1 MRAERMLPLL
11 VLLAACLRPSEG
23 HVALDEVVGDGAAE
37 GSTLTIDGGL
47 GAIRRLG
54 ANEALVWAAAP
65 VIELELDPA
74 DLPFTLEVRN
84 VLPDAELTLDG
95 APVAGEVG
103 PVPTWIRW
111 AIDGPGRL
119 RIAPP
124 DAASPGP
131 YRVAVLSDIQEAID
145 QVQDIFGR
153 MNEDDSIR
161 FVVST
166 GDLSDN
172 GTFEQLVRFQEEMES
187 LEVPLYSTAGNHE
200 VPGPD
205 AWHELFGPFSSYFEF
220 RGVAF
225 ALVDS
230 SNASIDPSEMDQLRP
245 WLDAHVGEPHLFLT
259 HVPLLDASGLR
270 GGAFRSRNEAA
281 RTVNLLAEGEV
292 DALFFGHVHSY
303 YAYSLGGIESY
314 ISGGGGA
321 IEEELDGISRH
332 YLTVDLDPATGIQ
345 NVGLVR
351 VD

>member
-1 MRAERMLPLL
+1 MRADSMLPLL
-11 VLLAACLRPSEG
+11 VLLAACLRPSED
-23 HVALDEVVGDGAAE
+23 HVALDEVVGDAIAA

-47 GAIRRLG
+47 GAVRRLG
-54 ANEALVWAAAP
+54 GSEALVWAAAP
-65 VIELELDPA
+65 VIEMNVDPA
-74 DLPFTLEVRN
+74 ELPFRLEVRN

-95 APVAGEVG
+95 VPVDGERG
-103 PVPTWIRW
+103 AAPTWITW
-111 AIDGPGRL
+111 TLDAPGRV

-124 DAASPGP
+124 DAAVPGP

-145 QVQDIFGR
+145 EVQDIYRR

-166 GDLSDN
+166 GDLTDN
-172 GTFEQLVRFQEEMES
+172 GAFEQLVRFQEEMES
-187 LEVPLYSTAGNHE
+187 LEVPLYSTTGNHE
-200 VPGPD
+200 VPGPE

-225 ALVDS
+225 TLVDS
-230 SNASIDPSEMDQLRP
+230 SNATIDPAEMDQLRP

-281 RTVNLLAEGEV
+281 RTLNLLAEAEV

-303 YAYSLGGIESY
+303 YAYSLGGIDSY

-345 NVGLVR
+345 SVGLVR
-351 VD
+351 ID